1 MEFPKVV
8 KRGRNFRLLT
18 EEEQPE
24 LLDFLGKHLPLSL
37 KFHQTLL
44 TYMKDKVW
52 EFYFYVP
59 NEWPNV
65 QICLHFPGM
74 TLSPHGLL
82 YESVGVFCP
91 NDELE
96 HLHLLRDE
104 DVLIDWSRPLYI
116 NFVHINIAN
125 KLVEFYKDT
134 GNVDMV
140 IVDVW
145 ACEDPQLMD
154 QNEQSEEDSD
164 PDVQVLPLKAE
175 HAEGIY
181 ELYPANDIESHE
193 VFLRL
198 IRTLPAGGVF
208 CKESLAAWMV
218 QSYYGAMFSMQTKP
232 EYRRKGYGTKLARYL
247 TKRVAERGYNP
258 FVVIRPEN
266 EASQSLYKKLGFR
279 KLFQTVRM
287 IFTPLS
293 WQETENEASNIL
305 RENLENAVRQL
316 NVEQRVIAALR
327 GDEDNSIASTEIQE
341 AEGEETIREGGSDSN
356 EEAEVVVE
364 EPEEESYATRD
375 EEILEPIEEQEE
387 RIEVIE
393 EKEDENKKQK
403 DVVVTE
409 ETEEASNVDDS
420 NEGDGGTDIANNDD

>member
-1 MEFPKVV
+1 
-8 KRGRNFRLLT
+8 
-18 EEEQPE
+18 
-24 LLDFLGKHLPLSL
+24 
-37 KFHQTLL
+37 
-44 TYMKDKVW
+44 MKDKVW

-74 TLSPHGLL
+74 TLSPHGLV

-91 NDELE
+91 NDQLE
-96 HLHLLRDE
+96 QLYLLRDE

-125 KLVEFYKDT
+125 KLVEFYKNT

-145 ACEDPQLMD
+145 ACEDPLLLD
-154 QNEQSEEDSD
+154 QNEESEEESD

-198 IRTLPAGGVF
+198 IKTLPAGGVF

-327 GDEDNSIASTEIQE
+327 GDEDNSVASTEVQE

-364 EPEEESYATRD
+364 EPEDESYARD

-387 RIEVIE
+387 RIEVTE
-393 EKEDENKKQK
+393 EKEGENEKQK
-403 DVVVTE
+403 DVVVVEDTE
-409 ETEEASNVDDS
+409 GASNVDDS
-420 NEGDGGTDIANNDD
+420 NEGDGGTDVANNDD